1 MPTTIV
7 VAGKGGTG
15 KTTVAALLIQLLSQK
30 GVVLAIDADPATNLH
45 QALGVPLGDTV
56 GRIRE
61 DMTDDIK
68 RGTISPTM
76 SKQEYLDQKIM
87 AALVELKGFDLL
99 AMGRPEGPGCYCAAN
114 NMLRLSIDRLGQ
126 RYSYVVIDSEAG
138 MEHISRQTTRDIDI
152 LLIMSDVTQRGINT
166 AAAMKGLIKELRTQ
180 VGKVCL
186 VVNRSANGLPPEIVR
201 SIDSHGF
208 ELVATIPQDTRLA
221 DLEVKGLPVTQ
232 LPLDSSLRIGV
243 RELASKV
250 GLWNEVD
257 K

>member
-1 MPTTIV
+1 VPTTIV

-61 DMTDDIK
+61 NMTEDIK
-68 RGTISPTM
+68 RGTISPAI

-87 AALVELKGFDLL
+87 AALEELKGFDLL

-126 RYSYVVIDSEAG
+126 NYSYVVIDSEAG

-152 LLIMSDVTQRGINT
+152 LVIMSDVTQRGINT

-180 VGKVCL
+180 VGNICL
-186 VVNRSANGLPPEIVR
+186 VVNRSANGLPPEIVKA
-201 SIDSHGF
+201 IDSHGF
-208 ELVATIPQDTRLA
+208 ELVATIPQDPRIA

-232 LPLDSSLRIGV
+232 LPLDSPLRIGV

-250 GLWNEVD
+250 GL
-257 K
+257 

>member
-1 MPTTIV
+1 VPTTIV

-61 DMTDDIK
+61 NMTEDIK
-68 RGTISPTM
+68 RGIISPTVP
-76 SKQEYLDQKIM
+76 KQDYLDQKIM

-180 VGKVCL
+180 VGKICL
-186 VVNRSANGLPPEIVR
+186 AVNRSPNGLPPEIVKA
-201 SIDSHGF
+201 IDSHGF
-208 ELVATIPQDTRLA
+208 ELVATIPQDPRIA

-232 LPLDSSLRIGV
+232 LLLDSPLRIGV

-250 GLWNEVD
+250 GL
-257 K
+257 

>member
-7 VAGKGGTG
+7 IAGKGGTG

-61 DMTDDIK
+61 NMTEDIK

-76 SKQEYLDQKIM
+76 SKQDYLDHKIM

-126 RYSYVVIDSEAG
+126 NYSYVVIDSEAG

-152 LLIMSDVTQRGINT
+152 LVIMSDVTQRGINT

-180 VGKVCL
+180 VGKICL
-186 VVNRSANGLPPEIVR
+186 VVNRSPNGLPPEIVKA
-201 SIDSHGF
+201 IDSHGF
-208 ELVATIPQDTRLA
+208 ELVATIPQDPRIA

-232 LPLDSSLRIGV
+232 LLLDSPLRIGV

-250 GLWNEVD
+250 GL
-257 K
+257 

>member
-7 VAGKGGTG
+7 IAGKGGTG

-61 DMTDDIK
+61 NMTEDIK
-68 RGTISPTM
+68 RGTISPTI
-76 SKQEYLDQKIM
+76 SKQDYLDHKIM

-126 RYSYVVIDSEAG
+126 NYSYVIIDSEAG

-152 LLIMSDVTQRGINT
+152 LVIMSDVTQRGINT

-180 VGKVCL
+180 VGKICL
-186 VVNRSANGLPPEIVR
+186 VVNRSPNGLPPEIVKA
-201 SIDSHGF
+201 IDSHGF
-208 ELVATIPQDTRLA
+208 ELVATIPQDPRIA

-232 LPLDSSLRIGV
+232 LPLDSPLRIGV

-250 GLWNEVD
+250 GL
-257 K
+257 